1 MMARCSLS
9 CSRGKLIQ
17 RSSAFITNPAHKLRR
32 YDDQEALD
40 KHMAIPPVGVMME
53 ALGKGD
59 LADVQVI
66 RTTAG
71 SGIKARI

>member
-1 MMARCSLS
+1 MASSSMLCSKGKSIQLS
-9 CSRGKLIQ
+9 
-17 RSSAFITNPAHKLRR
+17 SSSIGLAHKLHR

-40 KHMAIPPVGVMME
+40 KHMATPPVGVMME